1 MNKKVM
7 LQDIKEIVFTKE
19 DIQKKVNELASKI
32 TSDYKGKDLIVVGIL
47 KGSVLFMVDLLKEID
62 LPCKIDFM
70 MVSSY
75 GNSTESSGKPKIIKD
90 LEYSIENKDILIVED
105 IIDSGI
111 TLEFLLEYL
120 KDRKAN
126 SVEIVTLLN
135 KTERRKADINIKYS
149 GFKAPN
155 EFLVGYG
162 MDYAEKY
169 RNLPFIGVLKPEI
182 YE

>member
-1 MNKKVM
+1 M

-90 LEYSIENKDILIVED
+90 LDYSIENKDILIVED

>member
-1 MNKKVM
+1 M

-19 DIQKKVNELASKI
+19 DIQKKVNELASRI

-47 KGSVLFMVDLLKEID
+47 KGSVLFMVDLLKEIN

-111 TLEFLLEYL
+111 TLEFLLRYL

-135 KTERRKADINIKYS
+135 KTERRKADVSIKYS

>member
-1 MNKKVM
+1 M